1 MMCFDTGGVSSLLDG
16 LSFLA
21 WENGHKLFFTEFL
34 HFRQVHKG
42 FDQIEFWTRHS
53 HFYHHHLV
61 EALAIMM
68 TDRELLVIDM
78 KR

>member
-1 MMCFDTGGVSSLLDG
+1 MMCFDTGGVSSLLDR

-42 FDQIEFWTRHS
+42 FDQIEFWTQEIPTFTTSR
-53 HFYHHHLV
+53 Y
-61 EALAIMM
+61 
-68 TDRELLVIDM
+68 LLEVL
-78 KR
+78 